1 MPIEGRQPNQLAA
14 PVSTSDQ
21 EQLAVRRGVHAP
33 PHAIPMPPQEK
44 HSVLTTRRDQCIP
57 FAANSIEIGLVGEHR
72 CRDPIGLLGHF
83 HTLLIEQSVPFGS
96 LSHSGGRRTCGS
108 APSVKSKD
116 CGLFLQDSSSLPCGV
131 IAFLCRPLENILGD
145 RGRFHAAC
153 IKRAGV
159 RRQFK

>member
-1 MPIEGRQPNQLAA
+1 MPIERRQPNQSAA
-14 PVSTSDQ
+14 PVSTGDQ

-33 PHAIPMPPQEK
+33 PYAIPMPPQEK
-44 HSVLTTRRDQCIP
+44 YSVLTTSRDQFIP
-57 FAANSIEIGLVGEHR
+57 FFSKSIEIGLVGEHR
-72 CRDPIGLLGHF
+72 DRGELLGHI
-83 HTLLIEQSVPFGS
+83 HTLLIEQGVPFDR
-96 LSHSGGRRTCGS
+96 LSHNGGRRTSGS

-116 CGLFLQDSSSLPCGV
+116 CGLFLQDSPSLPCGV